1 MYKEELKELAD
12 QMIRRIDFLDGA
24 VKEVS
29 EEALSKGRVLDV
41 RWRGNVHFVLQTY
54 HSDWGW
60 YFAERNGERVSSL
73 YRVGRFD
80 ERFYQAVQHFVGEIN
95 QGDFGHKR
103 TASERLAEIIEK
115 RQLTSYMNTTKWIE
129 FLQVMTEEMPLKIP
143 YAYRTLFDVDGRNDD
158 LFDTCYCSECFNGHD
173 FKSLEWV
180 KVKPKFCERK
190 YRGRLIED
198 EEIWH
203 DLEGEFI
210 KGMKKYSIPYEA
222 KDGMYIVYGYR

>member
-73 YRVGRFD
+73 YRVGRRD
-80 ERFYQAVQHFVGEIN
+80 
-95 QGDFGHKR
+95 
-103 TASERLAEIIEK
+103 ASKNSLC
-115 RQLTSYMNTTKWIE
+115 LSYT
-129 FLQVMTEEMPLKIP
+129 F
-143 YAYRTLFDVDGRNDD
+143 RCGR
-158 LFDTCYCSECFNGHD
+158 
-173 FKSLEWV
+173 
-180 KVKPKFCERK
+180 
-190 YRGRLIED
+190 
-198 EEIWH
+198 
-203 DLEGEFI
+203 
-210 KGMKKYSIPYEA
+210 KK
-222 KDGMYIVYGYR
+222 

>member
-1 MYKEELKELAD
+1 MGFEYKEELKELAD

-54 HSDWGW
+54 HSDWDW

-80 ERFYQAVQHFVGEIN
+80 ERFYQAVWQFVGEIN

-103 TASERLAEIIEK
+103 TASERLGFA
-115 RQLTSYMNTTKWIE
+115 LFFHNFST
-129 FLQVMTEEMPLKIP
+129 FLGRAGSGKAILKKLAAI
-143 YAYRTLFDVDGRNDD
+143 AVERGCGR
-158 LFDTCYCSECFNGHD
+158 
-173 FKSLEWV
+173 LEWWCLDWN
-180 KVKPKFCERK
+180 KPGIDFYLSLGAEPMDDWTV
-190 YRGRLIED
+190 YRITGDTLSN
-198 EEIWH
+198 
-203 DLEGEFI
+203 LASF
-210 KGMKKYSIPYEA
+210 
-222 KDGMYIVYGYR
+222 

>member
-1 MYKEELKELAD
+1 MEIRKLAGHIIM
-12 QMIRRIDFLDGA
+12 QFLDGA

-73 YRVGRFD
+73 YRVGRRD
-80 ERFYQAVQHFVGEIN
+80 
-95 QGDFGHKR
+95 
-103 TASERLAEIIEK
+103 ASKNSLC
-115 RQLTSYMNTTKWIE
+115 LSYT
-129 FLQVMTEEMPLKIP
+129 F
-143 YAYRTLFDVDGRNDD
+143 RVDGRNDD
-158 LFDTCYCSECFNGHD
+158 LFYTCYCSECFNGHD

-222 KDGMYIVYGYR
+222 EDGMYIVYGYR